1 MLFNCEAD
9 FEAAVIKMLSEKGWE
24 KEVLKNYT
32 EEQLIQNCANILY
45 ASVCFAHIGN
55 LCKC

>member
-32 EEQLIQNCANILY
+32 E
-45 ASVCFAHIGN
+45 
-55 LCKC
+55 